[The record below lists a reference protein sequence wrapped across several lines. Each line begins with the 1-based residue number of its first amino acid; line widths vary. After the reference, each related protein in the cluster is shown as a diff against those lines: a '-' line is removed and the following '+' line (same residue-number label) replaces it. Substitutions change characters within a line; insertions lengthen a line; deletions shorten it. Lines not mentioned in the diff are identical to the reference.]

1 MKFTTDA
8 LVESLALEQVGEGT
22 YRAPNVDSGNPVVFG
37 GQLLAQS
44 IVAAALGQDGK
55 TVKTIHTVF
64 SRAARPELDLQ
75 ISVDRMHTGRSL
87 SSSTV
92 TISQDGRV
100 CVRSQVTLCADE
112 PDLIRHADGPSVQR
126 VPPTQEPTPDNDWQ
140 IHILDDVDVMDADA
154 VGPADLDAWNRLPG
168 APKDPI
174 VNQALL
180 AFTTDGY
187 LIGAAMRPHK
197 GVGQSQAHVTLSTGV
212 LTHTLTFHEPVS
224 AGEWFL
230 LTSHSNYAGRGKSY
244 GHGDAFDVDGQLVAS
259 YVQDGMIRPMPA
271 GRSHGL

>member
-8 LVESLALEQVGEGT
+8 LVDSLALDQVGEGT
-22 YRAPNVDSGNPVVFG
+22 YRAANVDSGNPVVFG

-44 IVAAALGQDGK
+44 IVAAARAQDGK

-64 SRAARPELDLQ
+64 ARAARPELELQ
-75 ISVDRMHTGRSL
+75 ISVDRMHSGRSL

-92 TISQDGRV
+92 TISQEGRV

-112 PDLIRHADGPSVQR
+112 PDLIRHADGPTVPR
-126 VPPTQEPTPDNDWQ
+126 VPPADEPTPDNDWQ

-168 APKDPI
+168 APDDPI
-174 VNQALL
+174 INQALL

-187 LIGAAMRPHK
+187 LVGAAMRPHK

-230 LTSHSNYAGRGKSY
+230 LCSHSNYAGRGKSY
-244 GHGDAFDVDGQLVAS
+244 GHGDAFDAQGQLVAS
-259 YVQDGMIRPMPA
+259 YVQDGMIRSMPA
-271 GRSHGL
+271 ERSHGL

>member
-8 LVESLALEQVGEGT
+8 LIESLQLEQLGEGT

-37 GQLLAQS
+37 GQLLGQS

-64 SRAARPELDLQ
+64 SRAARPDLDLQ

-92 TISQDGRV
+92 TISQDGRI

-112 PDLIRHADGPSVQR
+112 PDLIRHADGPA
-126 VPPTQEPTPDNDWQ
+126 VPRKAPTDEPTPDNDWQ

-168 APKDPI
+168 APDDPI
-174 VNQALL
+174 INQALL

-224 AGEWFL
+224 AGDWFL
-230 LTSHSNYAGRGKSY
+230 ITSHSNYAGHGRSY
-244 GHGDAFDVDGQLVAS
+244 GRGDAFDRDGQLVAS
-259 YVQDGMIRPMPA
+259 YVQDGMIRPMPT